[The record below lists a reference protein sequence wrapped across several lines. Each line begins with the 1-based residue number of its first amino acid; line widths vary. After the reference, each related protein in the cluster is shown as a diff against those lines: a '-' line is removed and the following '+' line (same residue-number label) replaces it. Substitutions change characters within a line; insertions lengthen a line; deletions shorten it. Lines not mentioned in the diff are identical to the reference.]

1 MNIKGTVTR
10 IFAEKE
16 SGFKILVVSVRDM
29 RTISQDKRNP
39 DFLGSVTLI
48 GVMKGV

>member
-29 RTISQDKRNP
+29 RVFPKIKEIRI
-39 DFLGSVTLI
+39 FRV
-48 GVMKGV
+48 V